1 MLWLEESVRSLEAK
15 VIGVCETFACSVGA
29 GIQTPMLIIVRQVLF
44 AAEPSL
50 WPLVVIHSHLPV
62 GY

>member
-29 GIQTPMLIIVRQVLF
+29 GIQTPMLMIVRQVLF

-50 WPLVVIHSHLPV
+50 WPPVVIHSHLPV